1 MGLTLTQA
9 QKMTIKLNK
18 RQLIAAEMLGMGYRP
33 SSVAEKLGVSR
44 ETVSRW
50 QQNESFDAAK
60 QKSYLNT
67 LHDITNETTLIISTA
82 NQALLAALRDNSVSS
97 TSRANI
103 AVRYLSCVGHQNTV
117 YQKLSESAYKL
128 SNSEEEDMRAFKW
141 IGDILDCIA
150 DLKASSRVVTDA
162 EYREKIEKLFGT
174 ARGKSGHTLQSK
186 YIPTN
191 IVGTTHTQPP
201 KIKERH

>member
-1 MGLTLTQA
+1 
-9 QKMTIKLNK
+9 MTIKLNK
-18 RQLIAAEMLGMGYRP
+18 RQLIAAEMLGMGHRP
-33 SSVAEKLGVSR
+33 SSVAKKLGVSR

-50 QQNESFDAAK
+50 QQDENFDAAK

-67 LHDITNETTLIISTA
+67 LHVITNETTLIISAA
-82 NQALLAALRDNSVSS
+82 NQALLAALHDNSVSS

-162 EYREKIEKLFGT
+162 EYREKIERLFGI
-174 ARGKSGHTLQSK
+174 ARSESGHTLQSSYVPK
-186 YIPTN
+186 N
-191 IVGTTHTQPP
+191 ITGAYP
-201 KIKERH
+201 KLT